1 MKTKMLADFQICISV
16 SLMQNPSTAATTANT
31 YYLSIKAEN
40 SIQNFSWLLKYRET
54 YFMTTLLPKQNKKNA
69 NFRHKNNIFLK
80 QHTIT
85 LILTPAESI
94 EII

>member
-1 MKTKMLADFQICISV
+1 
-16 SLMQNPSTAATTANT
+16 MQNPSTVATTANM

-54 YFMTTLLPKQNKKNA
+54 YFMTTLLPKKNKKNA

-80 QHTIT
+80 QHTTT
-85 LILTPAESI
+85 LILTPAENI

>member
-16 SLMQNPSTAATTANT
+16 PLMQNPSTAATTANT

-54 YFMTTLLPKQNKKNA
+54 YFMTTLLPKQNKKM
-69 NFRHKNNIFLK
+69 
-80 QHTIT
+80 
-85 LILTPAESI
+85 LILDTKTTFF
-94 EII
+94 